1 LLNVIGPSLQGFGAA
16 LAANDP
22 RMAAVGHSA
31 GAKIPSWVIWPKS
44 VTMTSVSVF
53 VPRPKKRTSMV
64 ERKTERKL
72 AAIVAAD
79 IVNYSHHVGRDE
91 EGTLERL
98 NSITQQVIE
107 PGVAAN
113 NGRIVNTAGDGFLIE
128 FASVVDAVRNA
139 VALQE
144 SMNRL
149 NAEYTDE
156 EKIAFRVGINLGD
169 IVVRGDD
176 ILGDGVNIAA
186 RLESVA
192 PPGGICL
199 SRAAY
204 EQIRGKLDLEFE
216 FLGERELK
224 NISSPI
230 GVYQAIIGQDDQRD
244 RSKSGEQQ
252 AKFSLPEK
260 PSIAVLPFD
269 NMSDDREQDYFA
281 DGITEDI
288 ITALS
293 QFSTLFVIARNSCF
307 TYKGRSVKA
316 QEIRSELGVRYFAEG
331 SVRKS
336 GDRVRVTVQLIDSES
351 GSHVWAERYDRRI
364 DDIFEVQ
371 DELTQAIVATI
382 SGRIDTAEKGRIKRT
397 PPDPMAALDY
407 LLAGRIHHHRVTRQ
421 DNEEALRLLD
431 KAIELAPAHA
441 EAYAW
446 KACTLGQALQF
457 GYCKNPQEF
466 EKEAIAAITKALS
479 LDENNVECHR
489 LLCEVYMETGQLQ
502 KAVVHGVR
510 AHKMNPNDPRL
521 VAQQG
526 ELKLWLGEPESGEE
540 WIRQSMRLDPHGS
553 AGRSHLLG
561 YALYGQHKYADALEA
576 FSQLSSPSLTQV
588 AFTTAAYGQL
598 GARESANENAERL
611 LQLEPD
617 FDIAQFAAKLPYVRD
632 ADRNNISDGL
642 EKAGLA

>member
-1 LLNVIGPSLQGFGAA
+1 
-16 LAANDP
+16 
-22 RMAAVGHSA
+22 MA
-31 GAKIPSWVIWPKS
+31 
-44 VTMTSVSVF
+44 
-53 VPRPKKRTSMV
+53 
-64 ERKTERKL
+64 EEKTKRKL
-72 AAIVAAD
+72 AAILAAD
-79 IVNYSHHVGRDE
+79 IVDYSHHVGRDE

-98 NSITQQVIE
+98 NSITQQAIR

-128 FASVVDAVRNA
+128 FPSVVDAVRNA

-144 SMNRL
+144 AMIRY
-149 NAEYTDE
+149 NADYTLE
-156 EKIAFRVGINLGD
+156 EQMVFRVGINLGD

-216 FLGERELK
+216 FLGEHQLK

-230 GVYQAIIGQDDQRD
+230 AIYQAVVGQDAQRD
-244 RSKSGEQQ
+244 KAKPVGLP

-293 QFSTLFVIARNSCF
+293 QFSSLFVIARNSCF
-307 TYKGRSVKA
+307 TYKGRAVKA
-316 QEIRSELGVRYFAEG
+316 QQIRSELGVRYFAEG
-331 SVRKS
+331 SVRKA

-351 GSHVWAERYDRRI
+351 GNHVWAERYDRRI
-364 DDIFEVQ
+364 DDIFAVQ

-382 SGRIDTAEKGRIKRT
+382 SGRIDTAEKGRIKRA

-407 LLAGRIHHHRVTRQ
+407 LLAGRIHHHRVTRH

-457 GYCKNPQEF
+457 GYCKNPREV
-466 EKEAIAAITKALS
+466 ENEAIAAITKALS

-502 KAVVHGVR
+502 KAVVHGTQ
-510 AHKMNPNDPRL
+510 AHNMNPNDPRL

-526 ELKLWLGEPESGEE
+526 ELKIWLGEPETGEE

-553 AGRSHLLG
+553 AGRAHLLG
-561 YALYGQHKYADALEA
+561 YALYGQHKYAEALEA
-576 FSQLSSPSLTQV
+576 FSQIPSPSLNQL
-588 AFTTAAYGQL
+588 AFITAAYGQL
-598 GARESANENAERL
+598 GAQEAPDENAKRL

-617 FDIAQFAAKLPYVRD
+617 FDIGRFTAKLPYDRH
-632 ADRNNISDGL
+632 ADREHIAEGL
-642 EKAGLA
+642 RKAGLS